1 MLFLIL
7 LSTSLGVWA
16 TIDMLSSDE
25 KSDSSDEETASEQL
39 IADEEL
45 DSTDNYLQLGDKNN
59 VVGYDASETGNYAD
73 MRGDDTIIGGSEK
86 DLIID
91 YSGSDSLMGGAGS
104 DFIFTPDYDLE
115 QYDGTDTVNG
125 GKGNDLLWIDDGD
138 TATGGTGI
146 DAFVIEA
153 NIYDPSYEPIAI
165 TDFNRNEDTIEIGVF
180 SWPLNAPIDQNRLD
194 TELDFDAT
202 QTLIYVDDDVVA
214 KLDGLFVGIDDRI
227 TLTHRNSLGQHSLDQ
242 VTLGS

>member
-25 KSDSSDEETASEQL
+25 KSDSSGDENASEQL

-45 DSTDNYLQLGDKNN
+45 DSTDNFLQLGDKNN
-59 VVGYDASETGNYAD
+59 VVGYDASETKNYAD

-115 QYDGTDTVNG
+115 RYDGTDTVNG
-125 GKGNDLLWIDDGD
+125 GEGSDLLWIDHGD

-194 TELDFDAT
+194 TELDFDAR

-214 KLDGLFVGIDDRI
+214 KLDELFVGIDDRI
-227 TLTHRNSLGQHSLDQ
+227 TLTHRNSLGQHNLDQ